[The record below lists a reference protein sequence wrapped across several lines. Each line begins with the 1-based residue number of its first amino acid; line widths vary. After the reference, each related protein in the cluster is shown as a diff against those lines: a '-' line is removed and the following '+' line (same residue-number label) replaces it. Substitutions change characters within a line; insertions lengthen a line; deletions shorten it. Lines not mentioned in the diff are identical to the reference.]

1 MVQAH
6 YILVFII
13 KIEYNMLPMII
24 LNIILIIIIIWLA
37 QPIDINTITQP
48 KLNNEQFNITQFNN
62 KQFVIYP
69 MHILH
74 WIVYR
79 I

>member
-1 MVQAH
+1 M
-6 YILVFII
+6 LPII
-13 KIEYNMLPMII
+13 KSSFF
-24 LNIILIIIIIWLA
+24 ILIIIIIWLA
-37 QPIDINTITQP
+37 QLIDINTITQP
-48 KLNNEQFNITQFNN
+48 KLNNEQFNNKQINN

-74 WIVYR
+74 WVAYR